1 MNNNELIKKLY
12 AISVLSE
19 RLAKTDKKY
28 ERLART
34 SEEIAELM
42 SCGMPED
49 EIVEKLLI
57 EK

>member
-34 SEEIAELM
+34 SEEIAESI
-42 SCGMPED
+42 SCGMSED

>member
-34 SEEIAELM
+34 SEEIAELI
-42 SCGMPED
+42 SCGMSDD
-49 EIVEKLLI
+49 EIVAKLLI